1 MILRRI
7 AEHVK
12 AQNWLAVALDFVIV
26 VLGVFV
32 AMQVANW
39 NVARIER
46 DLERAYLVRLHEEVS
61 IMITEQE
68 SERSEVVARAKRLDE
83 VAAYFE
89 AAAYISAT

>member
-46 DLERAYLVRLHEEVS
+46 DLERAYLVPCMKKS
-61 IMITEQE
+61 
-68 SERSEVVARAKRLDE
+68 RS
-83 VAAYFE
+83 
-89 AAAYISAT
+89 